1 MLAAIS
7 ASQKACASGL
17 SLVDVLPKPV
27 SFCSPLVR
35 SIEALHSIFHQPP
48 APCLMVLHTSDP
60 SAQESEQI
68 TSDLTQAPDACN
80 QNLTRDL
87 CHERDPNN
95 SSSTRGDERIV
106 HGTMAYAKDV
116 AAAVERS
123 RVLAKSMHRSV
134 DAWFPGQLPST
145 IVKEHRA
152 LVKTAEVWR
161 VLTTDVNIKFF
172 LTDKAGSAAGILDEV
187 PVTVSLFNDS
197 ILVTLNVNS
206 AQIDA
211 RRNTSSNVL
220 YLLGARATPIVCA
233 HEPATSDALS
243 RSPSN
248 STPSPAKRHRRR
260 SSSMREGCERTVGFC
275 IALEDGAGRMLLM
288 RMHDRDERDV
298 WLHDLGRCIELANRR
313 FCDPYVDSGDLEEDC
328 SQSIC
333 SKLGR

>member
-1 MLAAIS
+1 
-7 ASQKACASGL
+7 
-17 SLVDVLPKPV
+17 
-27 SFCSPLVR
+27 
-35 SIEALHSIFHQPP
+35 
-48 APCLMVLHTSDP
+48 MVLHTSGP
-60 SAQESEQI
+60 SAQESERI

-80 QNLTRDL
+80 QNLTCDL

-95 SSSTRGDERIV
+95 SSSTHWDERIV

-123 RVLAKSMHRSV
+123 RVLAKSMHCSV
-134 DAWFPGQLPST
+134 EAWFPGQMPST

-172 LTDKAGSAAGILDEV
+172 LTDKAGSAAGILDEA

-197 ILVTLNVNS
+197 ILVTHNVNP

-233 HEPATSDALS
+233 HEPAASDALS
-243 RSPSN
+243 MSPGT

-288 RMHDRDERDV
+288 RMRDRDERDV
-298 WLHDLGRCIELANRR
+298 WLHDLCRCIELANRR
-313 FCDPYVDSGDLEEDC
+313 FSDPYVESGDLEEDC
-328 SQSIC
+328 NHSIC